1 MHPIQLGISDH
12 SMHVHYMLHKLVLSF
27 TLSNYIVIH
36 GVRKAIFD
44 ALYNCS
50 KEEWD
55 KAELVVYATLYP
67 DNIDAQMICEMG
79 IKEVVYLANE
89 YKEYT
94 FAKASKKILENV
106 KYRYVY
112 IAKFNVG
119 YLHLILI
126 SPSIQANQIRR
137 ATINVY
143 CTCSIIPHNIIKLS
157 V

>member
-1 MHPIQLGISDH
+1 
-12 SMHVHYMLHKLVLSF
+12 MHVHYMLHKLVLSF

-36 GVRKAIFD
+36 GVRKAVFD

-89 YKEYT
+89 YKEHT

-106 KYRYVY
+106 KCRYVH

-119 YLHLILI
+119 YLHLIPI

-137 ATINVY
+137 ATINIY
-143 CTCSIIPHNIIKLS
+143 CTRSIVLHNIINS
-157 V
+157 T